1 MQQQAYNFQFWYIPG
16 EKKKKK
22 ESQRRSLFRSTYS
35 QTWLLDALSAKVT
48 EPCQHQCKIIR
59 LPVVTI
65 IICAPEES
73 DQSSWSLCRDWIIG
87 RKLVRCRLID
97 IFQSGRSAQ
106 GFFSDVL
113 LRRRGGKTVGVYC
126 EHRACCMLVWPPF
139 LTELVTS
146 PPAVLP
152 NRLMEGWAHLF
163 GLRASIQMTRLKWPI
178 YIENITYIHSC
189 RLKVLYICII
199 LYVGE
204 LIKYM

>member
-16 EKKKKK
+16 KKKKKK

-106 GFFSDVL
+106 GFFL
-113 LRRRGGKTVGVYC
+113 MYCWGGGGKNSRG
-126 EHRACCMLVWPPF
+126 LL
-139 LTELVTS
+139 LTS
-146 PPAVLP
+146 
-152 NRLMEGWAHLF
+152 G
-163 GLRASIQMTRLKWPI
+163 
-178 YIENITYIHSC
+178 
-189 RLKVLYICII
+189 VLYASMAAIFDRTCH
-199 LYVGE
+199 VAPCCFSQ
-204 LIKYM
+204 

>member
-16 EKKKKK
+16 KKKKKK
-22 ESQRRSLFRSTYS
+22 ESQHRSLFRSTYS

-106 GFFSDVL
+106 GFFL
-113 LRRRGGKTVGVYC
+113 MYCWGGGGKKQSGSIVNIGRVVCFYGRHFWPNLSRRPLLFYPIDWC
-126 EHRACCMLVWPPF
+126 RGEHTCLAWEQVF
-139 LTELVTS
+139 
-146 PPAVLP
+146 
-152 NRLMEGWAHLF
+152 
-163 GLRASIQMTRLKWPI
+163 KW
-178 YIENITYIHSC
+178 
-189 RLKVLYICII
+189 L
-199 LYVGE
+199 G
-204 LIKYM
+204 